1 MNNRIIRKAIF
12 ILLPV
17 TVWICFY
24 CIFHDELSAGVT
36 PVFTLL
42 ISFASVLS
50 IAGLFYLLYS
60 ITNDTLKDAR
70 QEAEL
75 LALNQQQKLKEQ
87 QNQTLASRRQQTL
100 SLQENVQRDLHT
112 YETLMDNG
120 QYEEAARCLEKLT
133 STFQKERFH
142 PICQDS
148 LINAILADKRF
159 LAMQKNIKVTYEVL
173 LPEKSNIPSSE
184 LSSIFFN
191 LLDNGIESCNASG
204 SEAPFI
210 SVTSKMSAG
219 FLTVHMQNSKDPAR
233 PFNHKT
239 SKKRYPQ
246 PWIRPVHN

>member
-12 ILLPV
+12 ILPPV
-17 TVWICFY
+17 TVCICFY
-24 CIFHDELSAGVT
+24 CVFHDGLSAGVT

-87 QNQTLASRRQQTL
+87 QSQTLASRRQQTL

-120 QYEEAARCLEKLT
+120 HMKKQPAAL
-133 STFQKERFH
+133 
-142 PICQDS
+142 
-148 LINAILADKRF
+148 
-159 LAMQKNIKVTYEVL
+159 KN
-173 LPEKSNIPSSE
+173 
-184 LSSIFFN
+184 
-191 LLDNGIESCNASG
+191 
-204 SEAPFI
+204 
-210 SVTSKMSAG
+210 
-219 FLTVHMQNSKDPAR
+219 
-233 PFNHKT
+233 
-239 SKKRYPQ
+239 
-246 PWIRPVHN
+246 

>member
-17 TVWICFY
+17 TVCICFY

-87 QNQTLASRRQQTL
+87 QSQTLASRRQQTL

-120 QYEEAARCLEKLT
+120 QYEEAARCLEELT

-142 PICQDS
+142 PICGDN
-148 LINAILADKRF
+148 LINAILDSKRQT
-159 LAMQKNIKVTYEVL
+159 ASQYNIRTSFQL
-173 LPEKSNIPSSE
+173 LLSEKMKIETSD

-191 LLDNGIESCNASG
+191 LMDNGIESCQNSH
-204 SEAPFI
+204 SSDPFI
-210 SVTSKMSAG
+210 QITASQNAN
-219 FLTVHMQNSKDPAR
+219 FLTIHMTNSKDPSYK
-233 PFNHKT
+233 FNHKQDRLLG
-239 SKKRYPQ
+239 S
-246 PWIRPVHN
+246 WIRSCDH

>member
-112 YETLMDNG
+112 YETLMYN
-120 QYEEAARCLEKLT
+120 
-133 STFQKERFH
+133 
-142 PICQDS
+142 
-148 LINAILADKRF
+148 
-159 LAMQKNIKVTYEVL
+159 
-173 LPEKSNIPSSE
+173 
-184 LSSIFFN
+184 
-191 LLDNGIESCNASG
+191 
-204 SEAPFI
+204 
-210 SVTSKMSAG
+210 
-219 FLTVHMQNSKDPAR
+219 
-233 PFNHKT
+233 
-239 SKKRYPQ
+239 
-246 PWIRPVHN
+246 